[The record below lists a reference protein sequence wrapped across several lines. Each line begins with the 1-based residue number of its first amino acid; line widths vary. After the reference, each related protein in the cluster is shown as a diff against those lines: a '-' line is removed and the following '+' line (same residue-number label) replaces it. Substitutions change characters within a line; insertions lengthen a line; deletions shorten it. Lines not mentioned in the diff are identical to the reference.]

1 MAASILLV
9 SKWIN
14 NMVRPD
20 AKKLLAQVQQAK
32 WNREQ
37 DIYLIEHNHL
47 PLAELM
53 QQLCF
58 NEEEIMARRKLLGLT
73 TRLKQMRKLSY

>member
-1 MAASILLV
+1 
-9 SKWIN
+9 
-14 NMVRPD
+14 MVRLD
-20 AKKLLAQVQQAK
+20 VKKLLAQAQQAK
-32 WNREQ
+32 WSREQ

-58 NEEEIMARRKLLGLT
+58 NEEEIKCT
-73 TRLKQMRKLSY
+73 P

>member
-1 MAASILLV
+1 MASILLV

-53 QQLCF
+53 Q
-58 NEEEIMARRKLLGLT
+58 
-73 TRLKQMRKLSY
+73 